1 MNKIFEFPNLI
12 INPKYL
18 LVFIIASFIGC
29 TNEKESYNL
38 KDLELEFGIKS
49 SVSRID
55 DNSIFFE
62 NVEYGEKSRNKLD
75 IHIPDLVSPKGLL
88 IFFHGGAFIGGD
100 KSDIFEEFLSSIFL
114 KIIKKGIIIVS
125 ANYSFLDSKSSKGV
139 LTSLEDGENVISF
152 LEQNRKLLN
161 LKDKDVVLSGVS
173 AGAGISLWNGFK
185 DNKFDRI
192 SGILAIEA
200 QSSYNVYK
208 WEKVFKGFNIDEM
221 RKLYSE
227 LDEIYLNFYKGEPD
241 GKLLEKL
248 DYSSKMDKM
257 DPPFYISNRAG
268 KDIINT
274 NNEID
279 FDVLYHSFLH
289 ADYLRKKAIEVNLK
303 FSGIYQESPDNFVL
317 RMLDVK

>member
-18 LVFIIASFIGC
+18 LVFIIVSFVRC
-29 TNEKESYNL
+29 TNEEDSYNL
-38 KDLELEFGIKS
+38 KDLELEFGVKS

-200 QSSYNVYK
+200 QSSYNVYT
-208 WEKVFKGFNIDEM
+208 WEKVFNGFNIDEM

-317 RMLDVK
+317 RMLGVK

>member
-1 MNKIFEFPNLI
+1 MNKIYKYPNPK

-18 LVFIIASFIGC
+18 FVFIITFFIGC
-29 TNEKESYNL
+29 RNEENNYNL
-38 KDLELEFGIKS
+38 KDLELEFGVKA

-88 IFFHGGAFIGGD
+88 IFFHGGAFVEGD
-100 KSDIFEEFLSSIFL
+100 KSDIFEEYLSSIFL
-114 KIIKKGIIIVS
+114 KIINEGIIIVS
-125 ANYSFLDSKSSKGV
+125 ANYSFLDSEGSKGV
-139 LTSLEDGENVISF
+139 LTSLEDGEKVISF
-152 LEQNRKLLN
+152 LEQKRKLLN
-161 LKDKDVVLSGVS
+161 LKDEDVVLSGVS

-185 DNKFDRI
+185 DNNFDRI
-192 SGILAIEA
+192 SGVLAIEA

-248 DYSSKMDKM
+248 DYSSMMDKM

-268 KDIINT
+268 KDLINM

-279 FDVLYHSFLH
+279 FDILYHSFLH
-289 ADYLRKKAIEVNLK
+289 ADYLRKNAIDANLN
-303 FSGIYQESPDNFVL
+303 FSGIYQESPESFAL
-317 RMLDVK
+317 RMLGAE

>member
-317 RMLDVK
+317 RMLGVK

>member
-1 MNKIFEFPNLI
+1 MNKIYKYPNPK

-18 LVFIIASFIGC
+18 FVFIITFFIGC
-29 TNEKESYNL
+29 RNEENNYNL
-38 KDLELEFGIKS
+38 KDLELEFGVKA

-125 ANYSFLDSKSSKGV
+125 ANYSFLDSESSKGV

-185 DNKFDRI
+185 DNNFDRI
-192 SGILAIEA
+192 SGVLAIEA

-248 DYSSKMDKM
+248 DYSSMMDKM

-268 KDIINT
+268 KDLINM

-279 FDVLYHSFLH
+279 FDILYHSFLH
-289 ADYLRKKAIEVNLK
+289 ADYLRKNAIDANLN
-303 FSGIYQESPDNFVL
+303 FSGIYQESPESFAL
-317 RMLDVK
+317 RMLGAE

>member
-1 MNKIFEFPNLI
+1 VDKIYKYSNFK

-18 LVFIIASFIGC
+18 FVFIIIIFVAC
-29 TNEKESYNL
+29 TNEENNYNL
-38 KDLELEFGIKS
+38 KDLELEFGVKA

-75 IHIPDLVSPKGLL
+75 IHIPNLVSPEGLL
-88 IFFHGGAFIGGD
+88 IFFHGGAFVGGD
-100 KSDIFEEFLSSIFL
+100 KSDIFEEYLSSIFL
-114 KIIKKGIIIVS
+114 KIIKEGIIIVS
-125 ANYSFLDSKSSKGV
+125 ANYSFLDSEGSKGV
-139 LTSLEDGENVISF
+139 LSSLEDGKNVISF
-152 LEQNRKLLN
+152 LEKNRNLLN
-161 LKDKDVVLSGVS
+161 LNDNNIVLSGIS

-185 DNKFDRI
+185 ENKFESI

-200 QSSYNVYK
+200 QSSYNVYT

-221 RKLYSE
+221 RKLYSD
-227 LDEIYLNFYKGEPD
+227 LNEIYLNFYKGKPD
-241 GKLLEKL
+241 GKLLELL
-248 DYSSKMDKM
+248 DYSSMMDKM

-268 KDIINT
+268 KDFINT

-289 ADYLRKKAIEVNLK
+289 ADYLRKNAIDTNLK
-303 FSGIYQESPDNFVL
+303 FSGIYQKVQRILF
-317 RMLDVK
+317 

>member
-1 MNKIFEFPNLI
+1 LNKIYKIENRLINLK
-12 INPKYL
+12 NL
-18 LVFIIASFIGC
+18 LFTLVLCFITC
-29 TNEKESYNL
+29 TKKDNNYNL
-38 KDLELEFGIKS
+38 EDLESEFDVKA

-55 DNSIFFE
+55 NKSIFFE
-62 NVEYGEKSRNKLD
+62 NVAYGEKSRNNLD
-75 IHIPDLVSPKGLL
+75 IHIPDLVNPKGLL
-88 IFFHGGAFIGGD
+88 IFFHGGAFVGGD
-100 KSDIFEEFLSSIFL
+100 KTDIFEEYLSSIFL
-114 KIIKKGIIIVS
+114 KIIKKNIIIVS
-125 ANYSFLDSKSSKGV
+125 ANYSFLDSEGSKGV
-139 LTSLEDGENVISF
+139 ITPLEDGKNVISF

-161 LKDKDVVLSGVS
+161 LKNSNVVLSGVS
-173 AGAGISLWNGFK
+173 AGAGISLWNGIN

-200 QSSYNVYK
+200 QSSYNVYT
-208 WEKVFKGFNIDEM
+208 WEKVFNGFNIDEM

-289 ADYLRKKAIEVNLK
+289 ADYLRKNAIEANLK

-317 RMLDVK
+317 RMLGVN

>member
-12 INPKYL
+12 INSKYL

-29 TNEKESYNL
+29 TNEEDNYNL
-38 KDLELEFGIKS
+38 KDLELEFGVKS

-88 IFFHGGAFIGGD
+88 IFFHGGAFKGGD
-100 KSDIFEEFLSSIFL
+100 KSDIFEEYLSSIFL

-139 LTSLEDGENVISF
+139 LTSLEDGEKVISF
-152 LEQNRKLLN
+152 LEQKRKLLN
-161 LKDKDVVLSGVS
+161 LKDEDVVLSGVS

-185 DNKFDRI
+185 NNKFDRI

-227 LDEIYLNFYKGEPD
+227 LDEIYLSFYKGEPD

-248 DYSSKMDKM
+248 DYSSMMDKM

-268 KDIINT
+268 KDLINM

-279 FDVLYHSFLH
+279 FDVFYHSFLH
-289 ADYLRKKAIEVNLK
+289 ADYLRKNAIEANLK
-303 FSGIYQESPDNFVL
+303 FSGIYQESPENFAL
-317 RMLDVK
+317 RMLGVK

>member
-1 MNKIFEFPNLI
+1 M
-12 INPKYL
+12 NPKYL
-18 LVFIIASFIGC
+18 LVFIILSFISC
-29 TNEKESYNL
+29 TNEENNYDL
-38 KDLELEFGIKS
+38 KDLELNFGVKASI
-49 SVSRID
+49 SRID

-62 NVEYGEKSRNKLD
+62 NVIYGEKSRNKLD
-75 IHIPDLVSPKGLL
+75 IHIPDIESPKGLI
-88 IFFHGGAFIGGD
+88 IFFHGGAFVGGD
-100 KSDIFEEFLSSIFL
+100 KSDIFEEYLSSTFL
-114 KIIKKGIIIVS
+114 KIIKEGIIIVS
-125 ANYSFLDSKSSKGV
+125 ANYSFLDSEGSKGV

-152 LEQNRKLLN
+152 LEQKRKLLN
-161 LKDKDVVLSGVS
+161 LKDEGVVLSGVS
-173 AGAGISLWNGFK
+173 AGAGISLWNGLK
-185 DNKFDRI
+185 DNKFEKI

-248 DYSSKMDKM
+248 DYSSMMDKM

-268 KDIINT
+268 KDLINM

-279 FDVLYHSFLH
+279 FDILYHSFLH
-289 ADYLRKKAIEVNLK
+289 ADYLRKNAIDANLK
-303 FSGIYQESPDNFVL
+303 FSGIYQESPESFAL
-317 RMLDVK
+317 RMLGAE

>member
-1 MNKIFEFPNLI
+1 MM
-12 INPKYL
+12 NPKYL
-18 LVFIIASFIGC
+18 LVFIALWLIGC
-29 TNEKESYNL
+29 TNEGNNYNL
-38 KDLELEFGIKS
+38 KDLELNFGVKA

-62 NVEYGEKSRNKLD
+62 DIIYGEKSRNKLD
-75 IHIPDLVSPKGLL
+75 IHIPDIESPKGLL
-88 IFFHGGAFIGGD
+88 IFFHGGAFVGGD
-100 KSDIFEEFLSSIFL
+100 KSDIFEEYLSSTFL
-114 KIIKKGIIIVS
+114 KIIKEGIIIVS
-125 ANYSFLDSKSSKGV
+125 ANYSFLDSEGSKGI

-152 LEQNRKLLN
+152 LEQKRKLLN
-161 LKDKDVVLSGVS
+161 LKDKDVLLSGVS
-173 AGAGISLWNGFK
+173 AGAGISLWNGLK

-200 QSSYNVYK
+200 QSSFNVYT
-208 WEKVFKGFNIDEM
+208 WEKVFEGFNIDEM

-248 DYSSKMDKM
+248 DYSLMMDKM

-274 NNEID
+274 NNQID

-289 ADYLRKKAIEVNLK
+289 ADYLRKNAIEANLK
-303 FSGIYQESPDNFVL
+303 FSGIYQESPENFAL
-317 RMLDVK
+317 RMLGIM

>member
-1 MNKIFEFPNLI
+1 MNKIYKYPNPK

-18 LVFIIASFIGC
+18 FVFIITFFIGC
-29 TNEKESYNL
+29 TNEENNYNL
-38 KDLELEFGIKS
+38 KDLELEFGVKA

-88 IFFHGGAFIGGD
+88 IFFHGGAFVEGD
-100 KSDIFEEFLSSIFL
+100 KSDIFEEYLSNIFL
-114 KIIKKGIIIVS
+114 KILNEGIIIVS
-125 ANYSFLDSKSSKGV
+125 ANYSFLDSYGSKGV
-139 LTSLEDGENVISF
+139 LTSLEDGKNVISF
-152 LEQNRKLLN
+152 LEQNRNLLN
-161 LKDKDVVLSGVS
+161 LNDKDIILSGVS
-173 AGAGISLWNGFK
+173 AGAGISLWNGLR
-185 DNKFDRI
+185 DNKFESI

-200 QSSYNVYK
+200 QSSYNVYT

-221 RKLYSE
+221 RKLYLE

-303 FSGIYQESPDNFVL
+303 FSGIYQESPDNFIL
-317 RMLDVK
+317 RMLGIK

>member
-1 MNKIFEFPNLI
+1 MNLN
-12 INPKYL
+12 YL
-18 LVFIIASFIGC
+18 LVFIIVSFISC
-29 TNEKESYNL
+29 TNEENNYNL
-38 KDLELEFGIKS
+38 KDLELNFGVKA

-62 NVEYGEKSRNKLD
+62 NVIYGEKSRNKLD
-75 IHIPDLVSPKGLL
+75 IHIPDIESPKGLL
-88 IFFHGGAFIGGD
+88 IFFHGGAFVGGD
-100 KSDIFEEFLSSIFL
+100 KSDIFEEYLSSIFL
-114 KIIKKGIIIVS
+114 KIINEGIIIVS
-125 ANYSFLDSKSSKGV
+125 ANYSFLDSEGSKGV
-139 LTSLEDGENVISF
+139 LTSLEDGEKVISF
-152 LEQNRKLLN
+152 LEQKRKLLN
-161 LKDKDVVLSGVS
+161 LKDEDVVLSGVS

-185 DNKFDRI
+185 NNKFDRI

-248 DYSSKMDKM
+248 DYSSMMDKM

-268 KDIINT
+268 KNLINM
-274 NNEID
+274 NKEID

-289 ADYLRKKAIEVNLK
+289 ADYLRKNAIEANLK
-303 FSGIYQESPDNFVL
+303 FSGIYQESPENFAL
-317 RMLDVK
+317 RMLGVK

>member
-1 MNKIFEFPNLI
+1 MNKIYKFPNPI

-18 LVFIIASFIGC
+18 LVFIIVFFIGC
-29 TNEKESYNL
+29 TNEENNYNL
-38 KDLELEFGIKS
+38 KDLELEFGVKA

-88 IFFHGGAFIGGD
+88 IFFHGGAFVGGD
-100 KSDIFEEFLSSIFL
+100 KSDIFEEYLSNIFL
-114 KIIKKGIIIVS
+114 KIINEGIIIVS
-125 ANYSFLDSKSSKGV
+125 ANYSFLDSYGSKGV

-161 LKDKDVVLSGVS
+161 LKDKDVILSGVS

-185 DNKFDRI
+185 DNKFERI

-200 QSSYNVYK
+200 QSSYNVYT

-248 DYSSKMDKM
+248 DYSSMMDKM

-268 KDIINT
+268 KDFINT

-289 ADYLRKKAIEVNLK
+289 ADYLKKKSN
-303 FSGIYQESPDNFVL
+303 
-317 RMLDVK
+317 

>member
-1 MNKIFEFPNLI
+1 MNKIFEFPNPMV
-12 INPKYL
+12 NPRYL
-18 LVFIIASFIGC
+18 LVFIIASFISC
-29 TNEKESYNL
+29 INDENRYNL
-38 KDLELEFGIKS
+38 KDLELEFGVNA

-55 DNSIFFE
+55 DHSIFFE

-100 KSDIFEEFLSSIFL
+100 KSDIFEEYLSSIFL

-125 ANYSFLDSKSSKGV
+125 ANYSFLDSDDSRGV
-139 LTSLEDGENVISF
+139 LTSLEDGKNVISF
-152 LEQNRKLLN
+152 LEQNRNLLN
-161 LKDKDVVLSGVS
+161 LNDSEIVLSGVS
-173 AGAGISLWNGFK
+173 AGAGISLWNGFR
-185 DNKFDRI
+185 DNKFENI

-200 QSSYNVYK
+200 QSSYNVYT

-221 RKLYSE
+221 RKLYSD
-227 LDEIYLNFYKGEPD
+227 LDEIYLNFYKGKPD
-241 GKLLEKL
+241 GKLLEML
-248 DYSSKMDKM
+248 DFSLMMDKM

-268 KDIINT
+268 KDLINS

-289 ADYLRKKAIEVNLK
+289 ADYLRKRAIDANLK
-303 FSGIYQESPDNFVL
+303 FSGIYQESPEDFVL
-317 RMLDVK
+317 RMLEIK

>member
-1 MNKIFEFPNLI
+1 MNKIYKFLNSILNL
-12 INPKYL
+12 KYL
-18 LVFIIASFIGC
+18 LVLIIVSFISC
-29 TNEKESYNL
+29 TNEENNYDL
-38 KDLELEFGIKS
+38 KDLELNFGVNA

-62 NVEYGEKSRNKLD
+62 NVIYGEKSRNKLD
-75 IHIPDLVSPKGLL
+75 IHIPDIESPKGLI
-88 IFFHGGAFIGGD
+88 IFFHGGAFVGGD
-100 KSDIFEEFLSSIFL
+100 KSDIFEEYLSSTFL
-114 KIIKKGIIIVS
+114 KIIKEGIIIVS
-125 ANYSFLDSKSSKGV
+125 ANYSFLDSEGSKGV

-152 LEQNRKLLN
+152 LEQKRILLN
-161 LKDKDVVLSGVS
+161 LKDEGVVLSGVS

-192 SGILAIEA
+192 LGILAIEA
-200 QSSYNVYK
+200 QSSYNVYT
-208 WEKVFKGFNIDEM
+208 WEKVFNGFNIDEM
-221 RKLYSE
+221 RKLYLE
-227 LDEIYLNFYKGEPD
+227 LDDIYLNFYKGEPD

-248 DYSSKMDKM
+248 DHSLNMDKM

-317 RMLDVK
+317 RMLGVK